1 MTNNCSSHDTTRH
14 CTNTLAPDL
23 SASRVSSDWDNKI
36 GGGSGRGWAGQFS
49 PPYGNTMFHIVA
61 KLGLIGYTCAT
72 SPSVTFLLFRCR
84 SGLEM
89 TCQLTYNTYRG
100 GGEEEGGVEEKKI
113 LIMRYLHSRSK
124 LKIEMKI
131 NFKSINI
138 SPSTSFQQLENS
150 IFSEG
155 YFAKYFTGESSFCNC
170 IFIFSFKQT
179 CNITTM

>member
-1 MTNNCSSHDTTRH
+1 MDRIVRDGSMTGVKEKNVENIYQNILLTKYFLWQTTAVVTTRQ
-14 CTNTLAPDL
+14 DIVQIL
-23 SASRVSSDWDNKI
+23 SPPTSLLREFPQI
-36 GGGSGRGWAGQFS
+36 GITRGGSGRGWAGQFS

-131 NFKSINI
+131 NFQIYQHQ
-138 SPSTSFQQLENS
+138 PFH
-150 IFSEG
+150 
-155 YFAKYFTGESSFCNC
+155 
-170 IFIFSFKQT
+170 
-179 CNITTM
+179 